1 MRVCYVIGFLS
12 LLALP
17 AAAPGQPAPAA
28 TRVGYVEMKRLL
40 EQAPQVIAG
49 RQRLDAEF
57 RARNDELE
65 TDDGRLAELRE
76 KLRFDLTLDEEQT
89 LRLEQEIRILERS
102 IERRRGELRQELQLR
117 RNEEI
122 RKVEDDV
129 NRAVAAI
136 AEQQGYQL
144 VVASPVV
151 YASPAI
157 DITDRVLEHLKVEF
171 ARDQA
176 EAQNPPGS

>member
-1 MRVCYVIGFLS
+1 LRTYCAIVFLS
-12 LLALP
+12 FLALP
-17 AAAPGQPAPAA
+17 AAAPGQADLAA

-40 EQAPQVIAG
+40 EQAPQVVAG
-49 RQRLDAEF
+49 RERLDAEF
-57 RARNDELE
+57 RARNDELKA
-65 TDDGRLAELRE
+65 DDGRLAALRE
-76 KLRFDLTLDEEQT
+76 KLRFDVTLDEEQT

-102 IERRRGELRQELQLR
+102 IERRRNELRQELQLR

-122 RKVEDDV
+122 HKVEDDV
-129 NRAVAAI
+129 NRAVATI
-136 AEQQGYQL
+136 AERSGYQL

-157 DITDRVLEHLKVEF
+157 DITDQVLEHLRQEF

-176 EAQNPPGS
+176 ESQKPPGS